1 MNQHMSYGRAT
12 MTDEEKKEQAAHA
25 MADPQIQA
33 ILSDP
38 VVQQVLRDFG
48 ENPAAA
54 QQAMADP
61 GMRAKIQRL
70 IASGIIETR

>member
-1 MNQHMSYGRAT
+1 MLFRS
-12 MTDEEKKEQAAHA
+12 
-25 MADPQIQA
+25 DPEIQA
-33 ILSDP
+33 ILQDP

-61 GMRAKIQRL
+61 GMREKIQKL
-70 IASGIIETR
+70 IASGIVETA